1 MWYLIFAK
9 VLSSFQIIFTY
20 FQCINHARDEQTDI
34 NSTIPG
40 RQLSL
45 QERAQDLEL
54 DRSG

>member
-45 QERAQDLEL
+45 QGRAQDLEL